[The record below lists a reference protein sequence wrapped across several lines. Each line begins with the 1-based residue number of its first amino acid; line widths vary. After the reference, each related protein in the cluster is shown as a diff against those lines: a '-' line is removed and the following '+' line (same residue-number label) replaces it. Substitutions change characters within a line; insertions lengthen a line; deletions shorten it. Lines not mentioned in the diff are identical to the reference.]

1 MRTLIGELS
10 KNYRSF
16 KLRYLLYE
24 ECDNFSDQIFF
35 SLLIEKR
42 NEHENDYKAI
52 RNFTNSRKVAEKV
65 LKKLYAGNVTPVGL
79 PYIIEDFIISQYLV
93 NI

>member
-1 MRTLIGELS
+1 MKTLISELS

-16 KLRYLLYE
+16 SLRYLLFE
-24 ECDNFSDQIFF
+24 ECDNFSDQIYF

-42 NEHENDYKAI
+42 NEQENDFKAI
-52 RNFTNSRKVAEKV
+52 QNFTSSRKVAEKMF
-65 LKKLYAGNVTPVGL
+65 KKLYVGSVTPIGL

-93 NI
+93 NT